1 MNAVITEGR
10 PAGPAG
16 AEAGTSMDCA
26 AATSVLTAELRER
39 SATVIGAELR
49 RLAGRAPALSERDLE
64 VVETAL
70 AELTERLI
78 LAPLRAL
85 PGRADQARRLF
96 GLAEAGS

>member
-16 AEAGTSMDCA
+16 ADVGTSMVPGVD
-26 AATSVLTAELRER
+26 TSTLTAELRER

-49 RLAGRAPALSERDLE
+49 RLAGRAQGLSERDLE
-64 VVETAL
+64 VVEAAL

-85 PGRADQARRLF
+85 PGRADQVRQLF
-96 GLAEAGS
+96 GLEAGS